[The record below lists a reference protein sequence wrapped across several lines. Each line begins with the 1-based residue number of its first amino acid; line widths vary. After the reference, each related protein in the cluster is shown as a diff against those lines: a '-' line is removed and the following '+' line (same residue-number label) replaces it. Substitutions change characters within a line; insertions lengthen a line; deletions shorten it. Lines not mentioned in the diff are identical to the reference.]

1 MGRYSQLIFMPCYVM
16 SLITIQKDR
25 KWSQKGRVYQVS
37 SINKA
42 TLFRSKTVSNAK
54 DLTTVS
60 LALSVQY
67 YDLYF
72 TQPLNLDAVAVRWSL
87 FGIEYAKRT
96 TNIALSTEIDSHDSR
111 RDFTQTTRNGTT
123 EYPKVWIFV
132 EYFSPASLHEFAKS
146 QTHFTT

>member
-1 MGRYSQLIFMPCYVM
+1 MDYKISVYNVVVMGRYSQLTFMPFYVM
-16 SLITIQKDR
+16 SLITSQKDR

-42 TLFRSKTVSNAK
+42 TIFRSKTTSNAK

-60 LALSVQY
+60 LALSV

-72 TQPLNLDAVAVRWSL
+72 TQPLRLDAVAVRRSL

-96 TNIALSTEIDSHDSR
+96 NTALSTEIDSHDSR
-111 RDFTQTTRNGTT
+111 RDFSQSTRNGTT
-123 EYPKVWIFV
+123 
-132 EYFSPASLHEFAKS
+132 
-146 QTHFTT
+146 